1 MKQPRFYQ
9 TEAKEAVI
17 HRIRENSKK
26 GVSSRILVDAAAGAG
41 KTIMMAI
48 IARHVHERGGRVL
61 QIARQPILAEQ
72 TYREFYDFG
81 VPSGMYAAKFN
92 KRQVYQVTVGTEGT
106 IVNGLADFNKPVDL
120 LLIDESHQVDI
131 ENEDTQFMRIIN
143 HLDGVAKKAGRLM
156 HIVGV
161 TGSPFRGTAHLT
173 TFDFWQDV
181 VYDIGVDRLTEMGFL
196 SVPIYGFPDADDD
209 ALDFSSVNTRS
220 GSWEFSEK
228 ELDEIAMSDAGKKK
242 LVRILMQIIEK
253 TKDRNQRIVFAST
266 KRHAREIRRI
276 LIALGI
282 DKSKI
287 GLVTDDSSESE
298 KDRVIKLSKE
308 GKLDWLINVS
318 VLTTGFNSPL
328 IDVVVYLRP
337 IGSLVLLIQSMGR
350 GARLL
355 EDWMKE
361 AGFHKE
367 NYLVLDYAG
376 VFDRLGHLLDD
387 PLTGAA
393 LAEKGRK
400 SGKTKLC
407 QRKGCGC
414 ENGIGA
420 RRCIAKDPSEPDGRC
435 SFFWV
440 SQTCPDCKTEND
452 IAASECRNPKC
463 KRELRDPNKELLH
476 SPYSDDQL
484 VEVKSWEITPAENG
498 NGIMVKFNLK
508 DEPEHGNP
516 VVFYPTDS
524 EGARRITMKQFIEV
538 YCRNPRWHPEFK
550 AQLNPRG
557 IMKLKQALTMPSH
570 ISYRINGQNKFVIG
584 RRRFS

>member
-1 MKQPRFYQ
+1 MKQPRYYQ
-9 TEAKEAVI
+9 TDAKEAAI
-17 HRIRENSKK
+17 SRIKENSAKK
-26 GVSSRILVDAAAGAG
+26 IASRILIDAAAGAG

-48 IARHVHERGGRVL
+48 IAQHVHQRGGRVL

-72 TYREFYDFG
+72 TYREFYDFN
-81 VPSGMYAAKFN
+81 VPAAMYAARFN
-92 KRQVYQVTVGTEGT
+92 KRQVGQITVGTEGT
-106 IVNGLADFNKPVDL
+106 IVNGLEDFNKPVDL

-131 ENEDTQFMRIIN
+131 ENNDTQFMRIIN
-143 HLDGVAKKAGRLM
+143 HLDGVARKAGRLM

-173 TFDFWQDV
+173 TFDFWDEV
-181 VYDIGVDRLTEMGFL
+181 CYDIGVDKLTEMGFL
-196 SVPIYGFPDADDD
+196 SVPIYGFPDADDES
-209 ALDFSSVNTRS
+209 LDFSGLNTRS

-228 ELDEIAMSDAGKKK
+228 ELDEIAMSDDGKKK
-242 LVRILMQIIEK
+242 LTRILMQIIDK

-282 DKSKI
+282 DKNKI
-287 GLVTDDSSESE
+287 GLVTDDSSEAE
-298 KDRVIKLSKE
+298 KDRVIKASKE

-361 AGFHKE
+361 QGYIKD

-387 PLTGAA
+387 PTTGAA
-393 LAEKGRK
+393 LADRDRK
-400 SGKTKLC
+400 AGKTKNC
-407 QRKGCGC
+407 QKPSCGC
-414 ENGIGA
+414 ENSISA
-420 RRCIAKDPSEPDGRC
+420 RRCIAKNPDEPDGRC
-435 SFFWV
+435 AYFWT
-440 SQTCPDCKTEND
+440 SQVCPDCGFEND
-452 IAASECRNPKC
+452 ITAAECRNPEC

-476 SPYSDDQL
+476 TPYSDDQL
-484 VEVKSWEITPAENG
+484 VEVSSWEISPAENG
-498 NGIMVKFNLK
+498 TGIMVKFNLK
-508 DEPEHGNP
+508 NEPEHGHP
-516 VVFYPTDS
+516 FVFYPTDS
-524 EGARRITMKQFIEV
+524 DGAKRIIMKQFVEV
-538 YCRNPRWHPEFK
+538 YCRNPRWQTEFK
-550 AQLNPRG
+550 AQLNPKG
-557 IMKLKQALTMPSH
+557 IMNLKQALTMPSH
-570 ISYRINGQNKFVIG
+570 ISYRINGKNKFFIG
-584 RRRFS
+584 RRKFA